1 MGGFVF
7 YIMNWVLVDIIFA
20 VKIALSLRG
29 HPMRGKIA
37 TDLGCLRVVEN
48 QPVSLDGVTDAKPVR
63 LHGLDQPKTTL
74 AMAVE
79 KLTCLL
85 TSLPKLPAKGMG
97 SPSTPLA
104 LRVKSRGTYLLG
116 AYVLAVESSYLL
128 KVSASENL

>member
-1 MGGFVF
+1 MP
-7 YIMNWVLVDIIFA
+7 A
-20 VKIALSLRG
+20 
-29 HPMRGKIA
+29 KIA

-48 QPVSLDGVTDAKPVR
+48 QPVSFDGLPDVKPVR
-63 LHGLDQPKTTL
+63 LQGLDQPKTTL

-85 TSLPKLPAKGMG
+85 TSLPKLADKGMG

-116 AYVLAVESSYLL
+116 AYLLAG
-128 KVSASENL
+128 

>member
-48 QPVSLDGVTDAKPVR
+48 QPVSLDGATSVKPVR

-79 KLTCLL
+79 KLTSLL
-85 TSLPKLPAKGMG
+85 TSLPKLTDRSIGL
-97 SPSTPLA
+97 PSTPLD
-104 LRVKSRGTYLLG
+104 LRVKNRGTYLLG
-116 AYVLAVESSYLL
+116 AYLLEVGNTYLPED
-128 KVSASENL
+128 K